1 MTLEQP
7 LVQFQRSRLNADES
21 KGEREAVASNRSM
34 SLINFPAVS
43 GPDSNAAPAGFAEA
57 IVRWQMSHGRH
68 ALPWQ
73 NTSDPYRVWLS
84 EIMLQQTQVATV
96 MEYYGRFLER
106 FPTVADLAAAGQD
119 AVLGLWSGLGYYSR
133 ARNLHRCA
141 QDVVA
146 LHGGQFPHTAAELQ
160 TLPGI
165 GRSTAAAIASFCFGE
180 RVAILDGNVKRVLTR
195 VLGFSADLAKTANE
209 RALWDK
215 ATELLPSA
223 HSRQSMP
230 RYTQGLMDLG
240 ATICSGR
247 QPKCLLC
254 PVQKICRA
262 SADGNA
268 EKYPVKTRTLK
279 RSEQPLSLL
288 LVQRLDGSCWLEK
301 RPAPGIWGGLFCLPV
316 FGNDESLT
324 AFLPVTLH
332 AGLEALPPLT
342 HVLTHKDLHL
352 SPWRT
357 RLTCH
362 QDLPESEV
370 GWVNSGGWF
379 LPAEWK
385 SLGLPAPI
393 RKLLEQYASDV

>member
-1 MTLEQP
+1 MRPERQHIQVKPTDPIAHGGKDASEVVDAEFLTS
-7 LVQFQRSRLNADES
+7 LVAFPPASSLGFITPPASFAD
-21 KGEREAVASNRSM
+21 
-34 SLINFPAVS
+34 
-43 GPDSNAAPAGFAEA
+43 A
-57 IVRWQMSHGRH
+57 IECWQLSHGRH

-96 MEYYGRFLER
+96 IGYYSRFLER
-106 FPTVADLAAAGQD
+106 FPTVGELAAAGED

-146 LHGGQFPHTAAELQ
+146 LHGGQFPRTAALLQ

-195 VLGFSADLAKTANE
+195 VLGFSADLAKAANE
-209 RALWDK
+209 HALWEK
-215 ATELLPSA
+215 ATELLPS
-223 HSRQSMP
+223 RNVLQSMP
-230 RYTQGLMDLG
+230 RYTQGVMDLG
-240 ATICSGR
+240 ATICTGR

-279 RSEQPLSLL
+279 RSKQALSLL
-288 LVQRLDGSCWLEK
+288 LAQRFDGACWLEK
-301 RPAPGIWGGLFCLPV
+301 RPVPGVWGGLFCLPV
-316 FGNDESLT
+316 FGSDEALK
-324 AFLPVTLH
+324 AFLPSALH
-332 AGLEALPPLT
+332 RKLQSLPPFI

-352 SPWRT
+352 SPWHA
-357 RLTCH
+357 RL
-362 QDLPESEV
+362 LPTQAIRSVEEATIS
-370 GWVNSGGWF
+370 SGAWF
-379 LPAEWK
+379 LPSEWD
-385 SLGLPAPI
+385 SAGLPAPI
-393 RKLLEQYASDV
+393 RRLLVQYASDG

>member
-1 MTLEQP
+1 MRPERRQIQVP
-7 LVQFQRSRLNADES
+7 RSRPNSSSDLPTVFRP
-21 KGEREAVASNRSM
+21 GFV
-34 SLINFPAVS
+34 P
-43 GPDSNAAPAGFAEA
+43 APAGFADEV
-57 IVRWQMSHGRH
+57 VRWQMSHGRH

-96 MEYYGRFLER
+96 IEYYIRFLER
-106 FPTVADLAAAGQD
+106 FPTVAELASAGED

-146 LHGGQFPHTAAELQ
+146 LHGGQFPRTAAQLQ

-195 VLGFSADLAKTANE
+195 VLGFSADLAIAANE
-209 RALWDK
+209 RALWEK
-215 ATELLPSA
+215 ATELLPNS
-223 HSRQSMP
+223 HLPESMP

-240 ATICSGR
+240 ATICSGP

-254 PVQKICRA
+254 PVQKICR
-262 SADGNA
+262 SRADGNP

-279 RSEQPLSLL
+279 RSKQALSLL
-288 LVQRLDGSCWLEK
+288 LARRPDGTCWLER
-301 RPAPGIWGGLFCLPV
+301 RPVPGIWGGLFCLPA
-316 FGNDESLT
+316 FESDEALK
-324 AFLPVTLH
+324 AFLPPVLRF
-332 AGLEALPPLT
+332 EVQPLPPLI

-352 SPWRT
+352 SPWHA
-357 RLTCH
+357 RLLSS
-362 QDLPESEV
+362 QVLPVV
-370 GWVNSGGWF
+370 GEAGICNGAWF
-379 LPAEWK
+379 LPSEWET
-385 SLGLPAPI
+385 LGLPAPI
-393 RKLLEQYASDV
+393 RKLLKQYSSDC